1 MSKNKGLILWDIDG
15 TLISTGRPSK
25 INLHQKVIEDCG
37 FGNIEVS
44 FETQGVTDWEIIFRL
59 LSSAQFFL
67 DKNRITQIFEKLDV
81 LSEQI
86 DEKTIFLA
94 KPGVVNFLKHFNSNL
109 WTLGILTG
117 NSKKRTLAK
126 LEHVSMTNYFS
137 SDYIFACEIS
147 EQRIDIARRA
157 KVYADSK
164 NVETIVI
171 VGDTPL
177 DISVAREIG
186 ARVISVATGKYSKD
200 ELRSHEP
207 DLLIEN
213 VEVSGHE
220 ILQFLS
226 RAEIS

>member
-15 TLISTGRPSK
+15 TLISTQRPSN

-37 FGNIEVS
+37 FGRIEVS
-44 FETQGVTDWEIIFRL
+44 FETQGVSDWEIIFHL
-59 LSSAQFFL
+59 LSSGSRLSNQ
-67 DKNRITQIFEKLDV
+67 DEVTEIFEKLDI

-86 DEKTIFLA
+86 DRKTIFLA
-94 KPGVVNFLKHFNSNL
+94 KPGVVNFLKHFNSDL

-117 NSKKRTLAK
+117 NSKKRMLAK
-126 LEHVSMTNYFS
+126 LEKVSMTNFFN

-147 EQRIDIARRA
+147 EKRIDIARRA
-157 KVYADSK
+157 KKYADSK
-164 NVETIVI
+164 NLEIIVI
-171 VGDTPL
+171 IGDTPL

-213 VEVSGHE
+213 VEVSSHE